1 MSGQAGAS
9 RATHVELRN
18 VSKSFGGTQALDSV
32 SLSIAAGSVHALVG
46 ENGAGKSTLGKIVSG
61 VLAPDRGSLLVDGTT
76 VSFRSPRDAL
86 AHGIAVVA
94 QEPTIVPGRTV
105 EENVFLG
112 FEPTV
117 VGFVRRRALRK
128 RFLDLTRSAGFDLPP
143 GRPAGAL
150 RTGEQQGVE
159 ILAALVRNARL
170 IVMDEPSAALTVE
183 ETTKLHELI
192 RSLIRGGTTV
202 LLVSHF
208 LREVLELADTVTV
221 LRDGRLVRTSSADQE
236 TESSLVE
243 AMLGRSLEAQFPAK
257 RRPAVD
263 APVVL
268 QVRDLHAPGVSDAS
282 FDVRAG
288 EIVGLAGLVGAGR
301 SELARTIFGAQRTDS
316 GAVELPGGRRVRGGP
331 RAALRSGV
339 VMIPES
345 RADDGFVPAR
355 SVTENVSLPS
365 LRRLSRL
372 GVVRR
377 RYERRE
383 TGRVLD
389 RVDVRGNRTGPVLAL
404 SGGNQQKALFA
415 RSLLSRPTLLIA
427 DEPTRGVDVGAKRAI
442 YELIVELA
450 DEGLGVVLISSEI
463 EEILGLAHR
472 VLVMRG
478 GRLVAELDEETMSE
492 ASVLSAAFATAT
504 TPAPGA

>member
-1 MSGQAGAS
+1 LTI
-9 RATHVELRN
+9 AT
-18 VSKSFGGTQALDSV
+18 
-32 SLSIAAGSVHALVG
+32 GSVHALVG

-61 VLAPDRGSLLVDGTT
+61 VLTPDRGGMLVGGTA

-86 AHGIAVVA
+86 AHGIAAVA
-94 QEPTIVPGRTV
+94 QEPTIVPARTV

-112 FEPTV
+112 AEPTFS
-117 VGFVRRRALRK
+117 GFVRRRVLRR
-128 RFLDLTRSAGFDLPP
+128 RFLDLARSVGFDLPP
-143 GRPAGAL
+143 DRPAGAL
-150 RTGEQQGVE
+150 RTGQQQEVE

-183 ETTKLHELI
+183 ETGKLHEII
-192 RSLIRGGTTV
+192 RSLARGGTTV

-208 LREVLELADTVTV
+208 LQEVLQLADTVTV
-221 LRDGRLVRTSSADQE
+221 LRDGRLVRTKPAGQE
-236 TESSLVE
+236 TDSSLVE
-243 AMLGRSLEAQFPAK
+243 AMIGRSLEAQFPVK
-257 RRPAVD
+257 QRPPVD
-263 APVVL
+263 APIAL
-268 QVRDLHAPGVSDAS
+268 RVRGLHAPGVSDAS

-301 SELARTIFGAQRTDS
+301 SELARTIFGAQRLDS
-316 GAVELPGGRRVRGGP
+316 GEVELAGGRRMTGGP
-331 RAALRSGV
+331 RAALRLGV

-345 RADDGFVPAR
+345 RVDDGLVLGR

-365 LRRLSRL
+365 LRWLSRL

-377 RYERRE
+377 RLERRE

-389 RVDVRGNRTGPVLAL
+389 RVDVRGNRTGPVLSL

-415 RSLLSRPTLLIA
+415 RSLLARPILLIA

-450 DEGLGVVLISSEI
+450 EEGLGVVLISSEI
-463 EEILGLAHR
+463 DEILGLAHR

-478 GRLVAELDEETMSE
+478 GRIVADLDEETMSE
-492 ASVLSAAFATAT
+492 STILSAAFATM
-504 TPAPGA
+504 PAARSA

>member
-1 MSGQAGAS
+1 MSGQGGAS
-9 RATHVELRN
+9 RAAHVELREI
-18 VSKSFGGTQALDSV
+18 SKNFGGTQALDNV
-32 SLSIAAGSVHALVG
+32 SLTIAAGSVHALVG

-61 VLAPDRGSLLVDGTT
+61 VLGPDRGKVLVGGAA

-86 AHGIAVVA
+86 AHGIAAVA
-94 QEPTIVPGRTV
+94 QEVTIVPARTV
-105 EENVFLG
+105 EENVFLAV
-112 FEPTV
+112 EPIV
-117 VGFVRRRALRK
+117 AGFVRRRALRK

-143 GRPAGAL
+143 ERLAGAL
-150 RTGEQQGVE
+150 RTGEQQEVE
-159 ILAALVRNARL
+159 ILGALVRDARL

-183 ETTKLHELI
+183 ETTKLHEII
-192 RSLIRGGTTV
+192 RSLARGGTTV

-208 LREVLELADTVTV
+208 LREVLQLADTVTV
-221 LRDGRLVRTSSADQE
+221 LRDGRLVRTSPANQE

-243 AMLGRSLEAQFPAK
+243 AMIGRSLEAQFPAK
-257 RRPAVD
+257 QPPQVD

-268 QVRDLHAPGVSDAS
+268 RVRGLHAPGVSDVS
-282 FDVRAG
+282 VDVRTG

-301 SELARTIFGAQRTDS
+301 SELARAIFGAERIDS
-316 GAVELPGGRRVRGGP
+316 GEIELSGGRRITGGP
-331 RAALRSGV
+331 GAALRSGV

-345 RADDGFVPAR
+345 RVDDGLVLGR

-372 GVVRR
+372 GVIRR
-377 RYERRE
+377 RLERRE

-389 RVDVRGNRTGPVLAL
+389 RVDVRGNRTGPVLSL

-442 YELIVELA
+442 YELMVELA
-450 DEGLGVVLISSEI
+450 AEGLGVLLISSEI

-478 GRLVAELDEETMSE
+478 GRVVAELDDETMSE
-492 ASVLSAAFATAT
+492 ASILTAAFATV
-504 TPAPGA
+504 PAARSA

>member
-1 MSGQAGAS
+1 MAGQTGAS
-9 RATHVELRN
+9 RAAHVELRA
-18 VSKSFGGTQALDSV
+18 VSKNFGGTQALDDV
-32 SLSIAAGSVHALVG
+32 SLTIATGSVHALVG

-61 VLAPDRGSLLVDGTT
+61 VLAPDRGSVLVGGAA

-86 AHGIAVVA
+86 AHGIAAVA
-94 QEPTIVPGRTV
+94 QEPTIVPARTV

-112 FEPTV
+112 AEPV
-117 VGFVRRRALRK
+117 FSGFVRRRVLR
-128 RFLDLTRSAGFDLPP
+128 RQFLDLARSVGFDLPP
-143 GRPAGAL
+143 DRPAGAL
-150 RTGEQQGVE
+150 RTGQQQEVE

-183 ETTKLHELI
+183 ETGKLHEII
-192 RSLIRGGTTV
+192 RSLARGGTTV

-208 LREVLELADTVTV
+208 LQEVLQLADTVTV
-221 LRDGRLVRTSSADQE
+221 LRDGRLVRTTLAGQE

-243 AMLGRSLEAQFPAK
+243 AMIGRSLKAQFPVK
-257 RRPAVD
+257 QRPPVD
-263 APVVL
+263 APIAL
-268 QVRDLHAPGVSDAS
+268 RVRGLHSPGVSDAS

-301 SELARTIFGAQRTDS
+301 SELARTIFGAQRIDS
-316 GAVELPGGRRVRGGP
+316 GEVELAGGRRMTGGP
-331 RAALRSGV
+331 RSALRSGV

-345 RADDGFVPAR
+345 RVDEGLVLGR

-377 RYERRE
+377 RFERRE

-389 RVDVRGNRTGPVLAL
+389 RVDVRGNRTAPVLSL

-450 DEGLGVVLISSEI
+450 QEGLGVMLISSEI
-463 EEILGLAHR
+463 DEILGLAHR

-478 GRLVAELDEETMSE
+478 GRIVAELDEETMSE
-492 ASVLSAAFATAT
+492 SSVLGAAFATVPIARS
-504 TPAPGA
+504 G